1 MSCFATWT
9 KNQQRTAATIT
20 SAIEQRAIMLVL
32 ICRACCAARIAVTGP
47 CVAVNDP
54 KLLWKKNRA
63 TTLIIAI
70 TTAVLI
76 ILRLIT
82 VALPSTR
89 THNNVTKV

>member
-1 MSCFATWT
+1 
-9 KNQQRTAATIT
+9 
-20 SAIEQRAIMLVL
+20 
-32 ICRACCAARIAVTGP
+32 
-47 CVAVNDP
+47 VNDP

-63 TTLIIAI
+63 TTPIIAI

-82 VALPSTR
+82 VALPPTR